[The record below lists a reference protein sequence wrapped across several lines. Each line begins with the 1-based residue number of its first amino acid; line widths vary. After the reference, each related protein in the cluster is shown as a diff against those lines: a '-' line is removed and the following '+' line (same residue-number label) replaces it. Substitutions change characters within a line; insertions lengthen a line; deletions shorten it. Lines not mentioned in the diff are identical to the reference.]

1 MSIINKLELTQ
12 ILELAKNDL
21 KTVVMPEFHLF
32 IKLSRAVES
41 IKEKNINFL
50 VESTISEMKY
60 VSDRISGRLD
70 SEEEILITLKAH

>member
-1 MSIINKLELTQ
+1 MSIINQLELTQ

-21 KTVVMPEFHLF
+21 KTVVMPGFHLF